1 MSSEK
6 MELQKY
12 NFTSSYTKNNHSK
25 YTVSP
30 TFWGFNIKYDAYV
43 KIKNKIWLSRL
54 FYLEEIW
61 VIINLKYKYNIKH

>member
-1 MSSEK
+1 MSSET

-12 NFTSSYTKNNHSK
+12 NFTSSYTKDNHSK

-43 KIKNKIWLSRL
+43 KIKNKI
-54 FYLEEIW
+54 
-61 VIINLKYKYNIKH
+61 